1 MLLAWLD
8 TRHVVEFARS
18 IVAEIREA
26 MPADQ
31 EADTR
36 KESRKEVGK
45 RARKIERL
53 TQRTR
58 AFSREHRL
66 NFYKRAKLANTLK
79 WELKDAGY
87 SEVFVRE
94 IVAHILVNL

>member
-26 MPADQ
+26 MPAD
-31 EADTR
+31 EEVR
-36 KESRKEVGK
+36 SRKEIGK

-53 TQRTR
+53 TERTR

-66 NFYKRAKLANTLK
+66 NFYKKAKLANTLK
-79 WELKDAGY
+79 WELKEAGY

>member
-18 IVAEIREA
+18 IVAEIGEA
-26 MPADQ
+26 MPAN
-31 EADTR
+31 EEVR
-36 KESRKEVGK
+36 SRKEIDK

-53 TQRTR
+53 GERAR

-66 NFYKRAKLANTLK
+66 NFYQKAKLGNTLK
-79 WELKDAGY
+79 WELKEAGY

-94 IVAHILVNL
+94 IVGHILVNL

>member
-8 TRHVVEFARS
+8 TRHVVEFAQS

-26 MPADQ
+26 MPA
-31 EADTR
+31 ADETSSR
-36 KESRKEVGK
+36 KESRKEIDK
-45 RARKIERL
+45 RGRKIERL
-53 TQRTR
+53 TQRAR

-66 NFYKRAKLANTLK
+66 NFYKKAKFANTLK
-79 WELKDAGY
+79 WELKEAGY

-94 IVAHILVNL
+94 MVAHILVNL

>member
-26 MPADQ
+26 MPAD
-31 EADTR
+31 EEVR
-36 KESRKEVGK
+36 SRKEIDK
-45 RARKIERL
+45 RARKVERL
-53 TQRTR
+53 TERTR

-66 NFYKRAKLANTLK
+66 NFYKKAKLANTLK